1 MFLWFNEITPKFQEK
16 GELCDV
22 GMSDTPAGLF
32 LYLSTVKQ
40 NHVFKKLLPSEVN
53 T

>member
-1 MFLWFNEITPKFQEK
+1 MFLWFNEISPKFQEK
-16 GELCDV
+16 WELCGD
-22 GMSDTPAGLF
+22 GLSDMLAGIF

-40 NHVFKKLLPSEVN
+40 NHVFKMLLLSEVK